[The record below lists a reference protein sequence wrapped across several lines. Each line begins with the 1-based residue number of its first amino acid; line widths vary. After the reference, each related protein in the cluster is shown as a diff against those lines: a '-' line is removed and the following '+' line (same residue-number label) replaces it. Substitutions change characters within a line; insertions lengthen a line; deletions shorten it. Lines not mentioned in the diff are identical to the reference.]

1 MVKFSMALFIC
12 LYCISRL
19 KGKEWG
25 KPFIYLAGCLAVG
38 TLWGTITQGLG
49 YSLNGHDSAA
59 MRGEWSILSNDKTIR
74 PAFMEISWWGWK
86 KRGPFPVRVTD
97 SSMEDD
103 PTFEYLKDGKW
114 ITIKVQNYEDGDGEY
129 DNRGFHEY

>member
-1 MVKFSMALFIC
+1 MVTFSMALFIC

-86 KRGPFPVRVTD
+86 KCGPFPVRVSD
-97 SSMEDD
+97 SSVEDN

-114 ITIKVQNYEDGDGEY
+114 IRIEFQNYDDADGQY